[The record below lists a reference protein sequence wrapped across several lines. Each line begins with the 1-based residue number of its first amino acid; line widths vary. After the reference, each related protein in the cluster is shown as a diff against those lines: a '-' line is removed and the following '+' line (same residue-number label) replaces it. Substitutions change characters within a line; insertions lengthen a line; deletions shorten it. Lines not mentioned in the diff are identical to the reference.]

1 MSKVKTQKEAQS
13 VSLLAKLGV
22 EKSIKATSKGGSK
35 TLEKQINEVIKK
47 ACIDAIKG
55 HPEFKKYLVNL
66 KKTDVFK
73 QVTKKD
79 GTKVIELESIQGEVI
94 AIPCEDVELTNETNK
109 HTLDT
114 CYKVGTIQTYID
126 GITKK
131 YVEYIN
137 IKQ

>member
-1 MSKVKTQKEAQS
+1 MGKSG
-13 VSLLAKLGV
+13 SLLDKLGV
-22 EKSIKATSKGGSK
+22 KKTIKTTSKGGSK
-35 TLEKQINEVIKK
+35 TIEKQINEVIKE
-47 ACIDAIKG
+47 ACINAIKV

-79 GTKVIELESIQGEVI
+79 GTKVIELESMEGEAI
-94 AIPCEDVELTNETNK
+94 AIPCEDVELENGTNK
-109 HTLDT
+109 EKLDT
-114 CYKVGTIQTYID
+114 AFKVGIIQTYID

>member
-1 MSKVKTQKEAQS
+1 MSNKATES
-13 VSLLAKLGV
+13 VSLLDKLGV
-22 EKSIKATSKGGSK
+22 KKSIKTTSKGGSK
-35 TLEKQINEVIKK
+35 TLEKQINEVIKE
-47 ACIDAIKG
+47 ACKDAIKN

-109 HTLDT
+109 HKLDT
-114 CYKVGTIQTYID
+114 CFKVGTIQTYID

-131 YVEYIN
+131 YVEFIN

>member
-1 MSKVKTQKEAQS
+1 MSKS
-13 VSLLAKLGV
+13 VNLLDKLGV
-22 EKSIKATSKGGSK
+22 KKAIKTTSKGGSK
-35 TLEKQINEVIKK
+35 TLEKQINEVFKN
-47 ACIDAIKG
+47 ACTDAIKT
-55 HPEFKKYLVNL
+55 HPEFKKYFVDL

-73 QVTKKD
+73 QTSKKD

-114 CYKVGTIQTYID
+114 CFKVGTIQTYID

-131 YVEYIN
+131 YVEFIN